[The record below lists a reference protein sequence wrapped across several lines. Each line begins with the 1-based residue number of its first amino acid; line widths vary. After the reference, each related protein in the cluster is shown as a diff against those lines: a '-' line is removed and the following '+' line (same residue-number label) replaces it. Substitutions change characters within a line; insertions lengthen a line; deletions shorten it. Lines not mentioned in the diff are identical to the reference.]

1 MSFNSQLNLI
11 FGIFQ
16 DQGAQGKIHVAGWER
31 ILQWSDLVESRP
43 GQCS

>member
-16 DQGAQGKIHVAGWER
+16 DQSAQGKMHVAGCGKNFAMVR
-31 ILQWSDLVESRP
+31 FGRK
-43 GQCS
+43 